1 MTPDLSK
8 VSDAELKA
16 IVAGDMS
23 SLSDAT
29 LAMIAGSGKPPKKER
44 SFTRKAFDV
53 MGNIGSG
60 ALMGATDIGA
70 TLMAP
75 FDFAA
80 RQRGYDIP
88 FVPGRLGDRRQEIT
102 NFLTSQDADVNSLS
116 YGGGRLF
123 SNVAGTAGL
132 GPVLGVGLKAVAPSA
147 APLAAS
153 ISAGGFIP
161 KSLTA
166 TERIAAGL
174 PAATILEKATT
185 LGNRAAGG
193 AVAGGAG
200 AFAINPS
207 ETGTGS
213 VVGALVPTVGAGLVS
228 ELAKKSGFLWDA
240 ITGKLGPVKA
250 AEIARQVAA
259 GDVAAIRAAN
269 AIADPSLTAGQAA
282 AGVDNTAWAAL
293 DALAR
298 KQNTGGAFTKKID
311 AQTANTEA
319 TLDRLAGGPT
329 ALESNIA
336 QKQTKTALNTL
347 TTPMREAALERA
359 GVAGEAVPF
368 LQQVAA
374 KGEAGATS
382 AVADVRRFTGL
393 IEPADNWARTW
404 APSAMADVDAAGK
417 FIRGGDVRLL
427 GIPRQPQAST
437 YPGQLAV
444 RAEGAATTAA
454 EESLKLGAI
463 ARNAKTAIADLEA
476 QGLKPLKPDSIIAS
490 IKSKLTDPSIALNAN
505 LAPALK
511 RVTDMLGDWTN
522 KFGVITPEALYAIRK
537 NGIAGVIQDL
547 HPTAT
552 PDQRRAFAQAVM
564 TEVRPLIDDAIEAA
578 GGAGWKAY
586 LKTFDQGMQGVE
598 QKRMADVARQLYK
611 SGDKQ
616 GFIDLVKG
624 SNDKALGIVEDV
636 FGPGKVNF
644 VQLMGGQ
651 RPNSPALEY
660 MRIAEETAKN
670 LKLAERAGEG
680 GAELAKIIDRNALK
694 FNFPPS
700 LSTKIAVARQGMKE
714 FEGKINR
721 SAMDALEKGMRSG
734 ASANEMLAMVP
745 AAERGKVLKIM
756 TDSATWSPLL
766 TTGARQGMVNRL
778 APQENRNRLAA
789 P

>member
-1 MTPDLSK
+1 MDY
-8 VSDAELKA
+8 DALAKQYGG
-16 IVAGDMS
+16 VAAPVDY
-23 SLSDAT
+23 DA
-29 LAMIAGSGKPPKKER
+29 LAKQFGGATASGIPAPEKER
-44 SFTRKAFDV
+44 SFTRRAFDV
-53 MGNIGSG
+53 MGDIGSG
-60 ALMGATDIGA
+60 AVKGATDIGA

-80 RQRGYDIP
+80 RYRGYDIP
-88 FVPGRLGDRRQEIT
+88 FVPGRLDDRRQEIT
-102 NFLTSQDADVNSLS
+102 NALAGQGADVNSLS

-132 GPVLGVGLKAVAPSA
+132 GPVLGAGLKLVAPSA

-185 LGNRAAGG
+185 LGTRAAGG

-240 ITGKLGPVKA
+240 ITGKLGAVKA

-259 GDVAAIRAAN
+259 GDVAAIRAAS

-282 AGVDNTAWAAL
+282 AGVNNTAWAAL
-293 DALAR
+293 DALTR
-298 KQNTGGAFTKKID
+298 KQNTGGVFTKKID
-311 AQTANTEA
+311 AKTANNEA

-374 KGEAGATS
+374 KGEAGAAS

-393 IEPADNWARTW
+393 IEPADDWARTW
-404 APSAMADVDAAGK
+404 APSPM
-417 FIRGGDVRLL
+417 GGDVRAL
-427 GIPRQPQAST
+427 GIPRQPQAAT
-437 YPGQLAV
+437 YPGELAA

-454 EESLKLGAI
+454 EDSLKLGAI

-564 TEVRPLIDDAIEAA
+564 TEVRPLIDDAIETA

-586 LKTFDQGMQGVE
+586 LKTFEQGMQGVE

-651 RPNSPALEY
+651 RPKSPALEY
-660 MRIAEETAKN
+660 MRIAEETARDLN
-670 LKLAERAGEG
+670 LAKRAEEG

-721 SAMDALEKGMRSG
+721 AAMDALEKGMRSG

-756 TDSATWSPLL
+756 ADSATWSPLL
-766 TTGARQGMVNRL
+766 TAGARQSVVNKL
-778 APQENRNRLAA
+778 APQENQNNLAR
-789 P
+789 

>member
-29 LAMIAGSGKPPKKER
+29 LAMIAGSGKPPEKER
-44 SFTRKAFDV
+44 SFTRRAFDV
-53 MGNIGSG
+53 MGDIGSG
-60 ALMGATDIGA
+60 AVKGATDIGA

-88 FVPGRLGDRRQEIT
+88 FVPGRLDDRRQEIT
-102 NFLTSQDADVNSLS
+102 NALAGQGADVNSLS

-132 GPVLGVGLKAVAPSA
+132 GPVIGMGLKAVAPSA

-185 LGNRAAGG
+185 LGTRAAGG
-193 AVAGGAG
+193 AVAGGAS

-213 VVGALVPTVGAGLVS
+213 VVGALVPTVGAALVS
-228 ELAKKSGFLWDA
+228 QLAKKTGFLWDA
-240 ITGKLGPVKA
+240 ITGKLGAVKA
-250 AEIARQVAA
+250 AEIAKQVAA
-259 GDVAAIRAAN
+259 GDAAAIRAAN
-269 AIADPSLTAGQAA
+269 AVADPSLTAGQAA
-282 AGVDNTAWAAL
+282 GGAGNTAWAAL
-293 DALAR
+293 DALTR

-319 TLDRLAGGPT
+319 TLDRLAGGAT

-347 TTPMREAALERA
+347 TTPMRDAALERA

-393 IEPADNWARTW
+393 IDPADDWARTW
-404 APSAMADVDAAGK
+404 APSYM
-417 FIRGGDVRLL
+417 GGDVRAL
-427 GIPRQPQAST
+427 GIPRQPQAAT
-437 YPGQLAV
+437 YPGELAV

-454 EESLKLGAI
+454 EDSLKLGAI

-564 TEVRPLIDDAIEAA
+564 TEVRPLIDDAIETA

-586 LKTFDQGMQGVE
+586 LKTFEQGMQGVE

-660 MRIAEETAKN
+660 MRIAEQTAKD
-670 LKLAERAGEG
+670 LKLAERAGAG

-721 SAMDALEKGMRSG
+721 SAIDALEKGMRSG

-766 TTGARQGMVNRL
+766 TTGARQSMVNRL
-778 APQENRNRLAA
+778 APQENQNNLAR
-789 P
+789 